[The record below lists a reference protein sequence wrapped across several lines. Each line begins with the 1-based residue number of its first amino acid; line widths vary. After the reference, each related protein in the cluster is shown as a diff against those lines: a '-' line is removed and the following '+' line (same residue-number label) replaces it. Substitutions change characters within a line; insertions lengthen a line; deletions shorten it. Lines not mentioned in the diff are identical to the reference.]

1 MKLKK
6 KAKMMIVLSIV
17 ASLLSGCGFGETKIE
32 YERFVKALEEEDM
45 STVMSASDDGYAYV
59 KERVI
64 DFTTE
69 KNGED
74 RIHNTLYQT
83 TEGIFNLE
91 ENLLYGETTQKITN
105 DIKNIKDRHKDN
117 KYKEEEKYSTRFM
130 YKDRKGYGSD
140 SSLDVSHVKLI
151 FNRLQGIGNLQL
163 KVRRDKEKFNEPNT
177 VGFTLTESQFQEIIN
192 DKLNLQYDSFEKASI
207 AFNFNDSKDT
217 KQHPMQIIQLT
228 ILIVYET
235 KNSEGKL
242 LTHTQQISV
251 NFSSKKDN
259 DQEAKQDYVKYE
271 KYFQNN
277 K

>member
-1 MKLKK
+1 
-6 KAKMMIVLSIV
+6 MILPQ
-17 ASLLSGCGFGETKIE
+17 
-32 YERFVKALEEEDM
+32 
-45 STVMSASDDGYAYV
+45 
-59 KERVI
+59 
-64 DFTTE
+64 E
-69 KNGED
+69 KNGDD

-83 TEGIFNLE
+83 TEGIFNLK

-117 KYKEEEKYSTRFM
+117 KYTEEEKYSTRFM

-151 FNRLQGIGNLQL
+151 FNRLQGVGNLQL
-163 KVRRDKEKFNEPNT
+163 KVEGDKKNFNEPNT

>member
-69 KNGED
+69 KNGDD

-83 TEGIFNLE
+83 TEGIFNLK

-117 KYKEEEKYSTRFM
+117 KYTEEEKYSTRFM

-140 SSLDVSHVKLI
+140 SSLDALHVKLI
-151 FNRLQGIGNLQL
+151 FNRLQGVGNLQL
-163 KVRRDKEKFNEPNT
+163 KVEGDKKILMN
-177 VGFTLTESQFQEIIN
+177 
-192 DKLNLQYDSFEKASI
+192 
-207 AFNFNDSKDT
+207 
-217 KQHPMQIIQLT
+217 QIQ
-228 ILIVYET
+228 
-235 KNSEGKL
+235 
-242 LTHTQQISV
+242 SV
-251 NFSSKKDN
+251 LR
-259 DQEAKQDYVKYE
+259 
-271 KYFQNN
+271 
-277 K
+277 